1 MPISCRSTSAYWSRI
16 PAARQLARG
25 QISGLPPDVVDNAE
39 KVIGYVTDWGQGL
52 AGTFLLSL
60 GGYLMSFSTFIIN
73 FSIGIILAYFLSLEI
88 KDWKRIARDKTPNTF
103 KRAFQFLRENVFV
116 GIAGYLKAQ
125 GKLISITFVVIFIA
139 LLLLGVPNAFS
150 IALLSAFFDIL
161 PLLGVGTVFIPW
173 IIYLF
178 IVGQTSLAIWLT
190 ALFLLVV
197 LTRQILEPKITGDT
211 LGVSAFTMLAF
222 MIISLS
228 IFGISG
234 VILSPILMIL
244 LKALYDQRYFH
255 RWIHSPKGEY
265 ENASNPTKSRNPSY
279 DGARLFLLP
288 RVRQDIHDAAEQ
300 LGRLIGRVHATVLR
314 QYRNGVPRRSHR
326 TVSDEPLIQPLLFHA
341 SVLAQFRIC
350 RQRPIC
356 RPLMLCP
363 FHTPRPLP
371 CRARSSASSSC
382 SPARNGMA
390 RLDAA
395 AGKQLAVPISNI
407 AHEAR
412 FLHEPPCSS
421 VTTRLAA

>member
-1 MPISCRSTSAYWSRI
+1 MLSFYRKYWRTAFDIALIILTVWLIMYLFSYLYRIATPIFLSFLIYLFIEPPARWLTRLGLKKSIASGISVLIFTLIIVAAFVGAGYVVTTQVTGLAHKLPEYQRI
-16 PAARQLARG
+16 LVTEFQQHASLLEDK
-25 QISGLPPDVVDNAE
+25 ISGLPPDVVDNAE

-88 KDWKRIARDKTPNTF
+88 KEWKQVAREKTPNTF

-190 ALFLLVV
+190 ALFLFVV

-222 MIISLS
+222 MIVSLS

-255 RWIHSPKGEY
+255 RWIHSPKGEF
-265 ENASNPTKSRNPSY
+265 ENASNPY
-279 DGARLFLLP
+279 D
-288 RVRQDIHDAAEQ
+288 E
-300 LGRLIGRVHATVLR
+300 
-314 QYRNGVPRRSHR
+314 
-326 TVSDEPLIQPLLFHA
+326 SDSIL
-341 SVLAQFRIC
+341 
-350 RQRPIC
+350 
-356 RPLMLCP
+356 
-363 FHTPRPLP
+363 
-371 CRARSSASSSC
+371 
-382 SPARNGMA
+382 
-390 RLDAA
+390 
-395 AGKQLAVPISNI
+395 
-407 AHEAR
+407 
-412 FLHEPPCSS
+412 
-421 VTTRLAA
+421 